1 MLLTAV
7 RACFALPALS
17 WTHSR
22 LKLVH
27 GSHSELSWTE
37 FLKGWRLSDSEVSG
51 SCVSLSASLSHDLH
65 RVLSHKSEAMVPS
78 QQRVDCPLW
87 FGNKLLLP
95 GRSSRSLAV
104 LVTSDWC
111 GVCSD
116 AVQVCCGE
124 ERTKHE
130 SKAVNWSIYIP
141 TPSCGHEL

>member
-1 MLLTAV
+1 M
-7 RACFALPALS
+7 
-17 WTHSR
+17 
-22 LKLVH
+22 
-27 GSHSELSWTE
+27 
-37 FLKGWRLSDSEVSG
+37 
-51 SCVSLSASLSHDLH
+51 SLSASLSHDLH
-65 RVLSHKSEAMVPS
+65 RVLSHKSEAMVLS

-87 FGNKLLLP
+87 FGNKLLPP

-130 SKAVNWSIYIP
+130 SKPVNWPIHVP
-141 TPSCGHEL
+141 TVSCGYEL